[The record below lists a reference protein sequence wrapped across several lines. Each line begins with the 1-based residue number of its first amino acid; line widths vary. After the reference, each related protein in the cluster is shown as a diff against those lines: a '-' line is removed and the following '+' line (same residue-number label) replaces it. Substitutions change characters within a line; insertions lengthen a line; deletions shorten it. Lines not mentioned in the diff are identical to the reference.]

1 MQWWEERANE
11 ANLMLDGIA
20 NVLQALT
27 DYYASLLSNG
37 GFSLSSR
44 CRPDVESF
52 TAQTKDSISD
62 CRMQRDRA
70 VLLTRIAAERKTLV
84 SYAIEPYI

>member
-1 MQWWEERANE
+1 
-11 ANLMLDGIA
+11 MLDGIA

-27 DYYASLLSNG
+27 DYYTSLLNNG
-37 GFSLSSR
+37 SFSLSVR

-52 TAQTKDSISD
+52 VAQTKDSISD

-84 SYAIEPYI
+84 SHATESHI